1 MAFDTLYIVDTMYL
15 LFKSFFAL
23 ENSKLHNRAGFPTG
37 ALYGL
42 ASALTNMRKNLP
54 MQYCICAFESEEPTF
69 RKELSPVY
77 KANRP
82 EIDPSLKLQIP
93 KAIEMCERLG
103 YVTVNKPGYEAD
115 DVIASIARRAVSGD
129 RWRVRVISKDKDL
142 AQLTA
147 LEGDIAII
155 VPDIHAKKMEH
166 YVDKESCEKRYGVPP
181 GLVGDW
187 LALQGDSC
195 DNIIG
200 IKGVGPK
207 TAAKILKAAGSLE
220 RLLANPRL
228 AGERFAN
235 VIADSKAQLEL
246 NKRLVTLADDLDL
259 PVSYE
264 PQALAIEK
272 LGAEGKAFFEELDMQ
287 WQRFV

>member
-147 LEGDIAII
+147 LEGDIAVI

-181 GLVGDW
+181 ELVGDW